1 MRNGSSVNIFRI
13 YSIELL
19 VIGEIF

>member
-1 MRNGSSVNIFRI
+1 MRKGSSVSIFRI